1 MLINDDLS
9 TNYPQ
14 RMLLDP
20 QKQLTITASTVRLS
34 QVFKAIVQ
42 GKNTYT
48 HGAHRHETATEVNNK
63 LIHLSTL
70 SNTNTKKYI
79 YN

>member
-1 MLINDDLS
+1 MLINNNLS

-14 RMLLDP
+14 RMLPNP
-20 QKQLTITASTVRLS
+20 QKQLTVTAATVRLS
-34 QVFKAIVQ
+34 QVFKANVQ

-48 HGAHRHETATEVNNK
+48 HGVHRHEIATEVNNK